1 MDQFCETVVGC
12 YGIYAAADCPSTDE
26 ELCRWAQRNGVAA
39 NLTQPESPRVLF
51 CLGPR
56 ERFERKLALEP
67 GLKSTPTA
75 VAARFQT
82 AVLIHEHFHAIVE
95 TGHGSQPTFFNK
107 PSFRQA
113 LKEAS
118 RLNES
123 LAVWMELHYARDDED
138 LRGIVL
144 RYMSAGHYP
153 HWPYAG
159 AAEIEAQYQ
168 ERGVEVVRE
177 WIERLR
183 NDPVGAVSAFDLAVG
198 NRANV
203 ASAS

>member
-1 MDQFCETVVGC
+1 MEQFCEAVVGC
-12 YGIYAAADCPSTDE
+12 YGIYAAADCPRTDE
-26 ELCRWAQRNGVAA
+26 EMCRWAVKNGLAA
-39 NLTQPESPRVLF
+39 NLTQPDSPRVLF

-56 ERFERKLALEP
+56 ERFERKLAAEP
-67 GLKSTPTA
+67 GIITTPAA
-75 VAARFQT
+75 VAARFQI

-95 TGHGSQPTFFNK
+95 TGHGSQPIFINN

-113 LKEAS
+113 WKTAS

-123 LAVWMELHYARDDED
+123 LAVWMELHYAREDED

-144 RYMSAGHYP
+144 RYVSAGQYP

-183 NDPVGAVSAFDLAVG
+183 NDPVGAVTAFDLAVG
-198 NRANV
+198 RRANV